1 MSKPADR
8 VQGTPRRP
16 ASKIRSAKTGKKKT
30 AAKGA
35 TAVRDALP
43 FFKKGR
49 GKIPTSWWSVTP
61 SGNYSADLETGMAYA
76 SAFLPLMK
84 YNAGSSSLGA
94 IVSDMAKAGRNIEKK
109 PNDWRGIDSVALGF
123 IMGIGGILQSTMGG
137 IAIAAAAIEM
147 PEGDLGAE
155 FVKLVK
161 LVKSGH
167 AFDPL
172 RRSTLFHDPNALIL
186 EAQS

>member
-49 GKIPTSWWSVTP
+49 GKIPTSWWSVHP
-61 SGNYSADLETGMAYA
+61 
-76 SAFLPLMK
+76 
-84 YNAGSSSLGA
+84 
-94 IVSDMAKAGRNIEKK
+94 IR
-109 PNDWRGIDSVALGF
+109 
-123 IMGIGGILQSTMGG
+123 
-137 IAIAAAAIEM
+137 
-147 PEGDLGAE
+147 
-155 FVKLVK
+155 
-161 LVKSGH
+161 
-167 AFDPL
+167 
-172 RRSTLFHDPNALIL
+172 
-186 EAQS
+186 

>member
-84 YNAGSSSLGA
+84 YNAGASSLGA

-161 LVKSGH
+161 SGH